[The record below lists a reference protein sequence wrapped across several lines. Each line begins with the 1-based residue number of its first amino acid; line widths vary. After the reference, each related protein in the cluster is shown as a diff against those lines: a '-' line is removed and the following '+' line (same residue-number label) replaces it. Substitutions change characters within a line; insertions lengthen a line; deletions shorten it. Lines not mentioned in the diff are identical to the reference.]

1 MELKHPTLP
10 ATVQVDEVDVKKW
23 VKQGWVAPKPPAP
36 KPRPVEVKPEP
47 VKEPESK

>member
-10 ATVQVDEVDVKKW
+10 ATVQVDEADVKKW

-36 KPRPVEVKPEP
+36 KPVKPEP

>member
-10 ATVQVDEVDVKKW
+10 ATVEVDSADVKRW
-23 VKQGWVAPKPPAP
+23 VRAGWVAPKPVAP
-36 KPRPVEVKPEP
+36 KPVKPEP

>member
-10 ATVQVDEVDVKKW
+10 ATVQVDEADVKKW
-23 VKQGWVAPKPPAP
+23 VKQGWVAPKAPTP
-36 KPRPVEVKPEP
+36 KPVKPEP

>member
-10 ATVQVDEVDVKKW
+10 ATVEVDEADVKKW
-23 VKQGWVAPKPPAP
+23 VRAGWVAPRPAP
-36 KPRPVEVKPEP
+36 KPKPEP

>member
-10 ATVQVDEVDVKKW
+10 ATVQVDEADVKKW
-23 VKQGWVAPKPPAP
+23 VKQGWVAPRPPAP
-36 KPRPVEVKPEP
+36 KPVKPEP